1 VAPGLNTA
9 RQYVNRVSQTLIPDP
24 NRLGADQML
33 RCPLEDCLPCPRLL
47 GSTDA
52 APVGVFP
59 PALQGR
65 DGHRTAVL
73 INGLGERAQG
83 GLSGFSSPYML
94 IYRHI
99 EAAS

>member
-1 VAPGLNTA
+1 
-9 RQYVNRVSQTLIPDP
+9 
-24 NRLGADQML
+24 
-33 RCPLEDCLPCPRLL
+33 
-47 GSTDA
+47 
-52 APVGVFP
+52 VGR
-59 PALQGR
+59 G
-65 DGHRTAVL
+65 GHRTAVL